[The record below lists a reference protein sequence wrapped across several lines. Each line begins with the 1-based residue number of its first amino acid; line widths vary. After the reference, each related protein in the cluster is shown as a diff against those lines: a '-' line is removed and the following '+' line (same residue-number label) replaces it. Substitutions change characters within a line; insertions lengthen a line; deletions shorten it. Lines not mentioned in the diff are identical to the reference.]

1 MSAIAR
7 WCIRHRLVAVLLW
20 LSALCGVSA
29 AAVFAGTAYSSDYD
43 VPGTES
49 GRATEL
55 LQDGFHGRFDGG
67 DTIVWHSSQGS
78 VRTDAVEQRIT
89 AMLKKVERLEGVASV
104 TGPYDTSGRSPSG
117 KTPGASAGSKPGGA
131 DGADRKKGPG
141 KRSDGESREKE
152 GRAGTGSD
160 GTGTK
165 AKSSGTKSPAGSSD
179 AGSDSDSGTETRGD
193 STAGTAPAADTDPA
207 DPADPAGK
215 RPATSGSA
223 KKSGDAGTA
232 AGVEGITATAPGGAT
247 QISEDGRTAYATVVF
262 EAKAADVPE
271 TQARAVV
278 DTAKAAARDGLQVE
292 LGGSATALAGTPT
305 SHLAEIVG
313 VAVAAVV
320 LFLAFGSLAA
330 SLLPIATALVSVG
343 AAYAGVVLLGHVM
356 DVADFAPVLGLLI
369 GLGVGIDYALFIVTR
384 HRKGLR
390 RGLSVSEAAENAVA
404 TTGRAVVFA
413 GLTVCIALLGM
424 LILQLSFLNGVA
436 IAACLT
442 VLLTV
447 AASVTLLPALLSFIG
462 MRALGRP
469 ERRRLARRGPRP
481 ELPTGFA
488 ARWSAFVERRAKLLG
503 LVATVVMAVLAL
515 PTFSLHLGTSDQGN
529 APATS
534 TTRKAYDLVA
544 EGFGPGTNGPLT
556 LVAALD
562 GADDRLAMQQLPAA
576 LRNTEG
582 VASVSPVTFNSRA
595 DTAVVTVVPDFS
607 PQSQRTSE
615 LVDRLRADVLPA
627 AESGTSL
634 EVHVGGVTASY
645 DDFADVIVGKL
656 PMFVGVV
663 IALGCVLLLL
673 AFRSVGIPLKAA
685 LMNVAAVASAFGVV
699 VAIFQWGWGS
709 ELLGL
714 GSAGP
719 IEPFLPV
726 IMVSVLFGLSM
737 DYQVFL
743 VSRMYEEWLETRDNR
758 RAVRVGLAET
768 SRVINSAAVIMI
780 SVFLAFVLS
789 GDRVIAMF
797 GIGLAAAVALDA
809 FVLRTLL
816 VPALM
821 HMLGSA
827 NWWLPRWLDRR
838 LPRISIETP
847 ESRSP
852 AHAKIAGIRVSE
864 DSTLAR

>member
-1 MSAIAR
+1 MAAIAR

-20 LSALCGVSA
+20 LSALCGVSV
-29 AAVFAGTAYSSDYD
+29 AAVFAGAAYSNDYD

-49 GRATEL
+49 GRAAEL
-55 LQDGFHGRFDGG
+55 LRDGFHGRFDGG
-67 DTIVWHSSQGS
+67 DTIVWHSAQGG
-78 VRTDAVEQRIT
+78 VRSAAVEQRVT
-89 AMLKKVERLEGVASV
+89 AMLKKVERLDGVASV
-104 TGPYDTSGRSPSG
+104 TGPYAASPQSPSG
-117 KTPGASAGSKPGGA
+117 RASGAFAGTPDEADEADETDKAGKAGRA
-131 DGADRKKGPG
+131 DAKKDTEE
-141 KRSDGESREKE
+141 RSDGKGSGTASGRTSAGKTSIEKE
-152 GRAGTGSD
+152 ASAEGTSAGTASAASGSAGKARD
-160 GTGTK
+160 G
-165 AKSSGTKSPAGSSD
+165 AAAAAGD
-179 AGSDSDSGTETRGD
+179 AGSGPDG
-193 STAGTAPAADTDPA
+193 AA
-207 DPADPAGK
+207 
-215 RPATSGSA
+215 R
-223 KKSGDAGTA
+223 
-232 AGVEGITATAPGGAT
+232 
-247 QISEDGRTAYATVVF
+247 ISEDGRTAYATVVF
-262 EAKAADVPE
+262 EAKPGDVPE
-271 TQARAVV
+271 AQARAVV
-278 DTAKAAARDGLQVE
+278 DTAKAAAHDGLRVE
-292 LGGSATALAGTPT
+292 LGGSATALAETPT

-330 SLLPIATALVSVG
+330 SLLPIATALVGVG
-343 AAYAGVVLLGHVM
+343 AAYAGIVLLGHVM

-390 RGLSVSEAAENAVA
+390 RGLTVADAAENAVA

-413 GLTVCIALLGM
+413 GLTVCMALLGM

-436 IAACLT
+436 IAASLT

-469 ERRRLARRGPRP
+469 ERRRIARRGPRP
-481 ELPTGFA
+481 ELQTGFA
-488 ARWSAFVERRAKLLG
+488 ARWSAFVERRPKLLG

-529 APATS
+529 APASS

-544 EGFGPGTNGPLT
+544 EGFGPGANGPLT

-576 LRNTEG
+576 LRATEG

-595 DTAVVTVVPDFS
+595 DTAVVTVVPES
-607 PQSQRTSE
+607 APQSQRTSE

-634 EVHVGGVTASY
+634 EVRVGGVTASY

-656 PMFVGVV
+656 PLFVGVV
-663 IALGCVLLLL
+663 IALGCALLLL
-673 AFRSVGIPLKAA
+673 AFRSIGIPLKAA

-709 ELLGL
+709 EPLGL

-768 SRVINSAAVIMI
+768 GRVINSAAIIMI

-827 NWWLPRWLDRR
+827 NWWLPRWLDRL

-847 ESRSP
+847 ESPPP
-852 AHAKIAGIRVSE
+852 ARAKIAGTRVSE
-864 DSTLAR
+864 DGTLSR